1 MAGKTFYLMLAAGA
15 AFIVIGIASSVY
27 SGVAVEVSLDG
38 TVRPGFTDEL
48 SPEMEV
54 GNTASLAVGGGST
67 FDIAITDPDGQVLG
81 NQTGISSFSYELTA
95 QKAGEYRFVIE
106 NTGDEDLQI
115 TGRAQ
120 TKASP
125 LGFSGPMLLVVTGI
139 IVVGL
144 GLRFRNR

>member
-1 MAGKTFYLMLAAGA
+1 MAGKTFYLMLTAGA

-27 SGVAVEVSLDG
+27 SSVAVEVSLDG

-54 GNTASLAVGGGST
+54 GNTASLVVAGST
-67 FDIAITDPDGQVLG
+67 FDIAITDPEGQVLG

-95 QKAGEYRFVIE
+95 QKAGEYKFVIE
-106 NTGDEDLQI
+106 NTGEEDLQI
-115 TGRAQ
+115 SGRAQ

-125 LGFSGPMLLVVTGI
+125 LGFSGPLLLVVTGI

-144 GLRFRNR
+144 GLRFRNQ

>member
-15 AFIVIGIASSVY
+15 AFIVIGTAAALYSSIAVD
-27 SGVAVEVSLDG
+27 VPLDG
-38 TVRPGFTDEL
+38 TVRPGLIDEL
-48 SPEMEV
+48 SPNMEV
-54 GNTASLAVGGGST
+54 GNTASLVVGGST
-67 FDIAITDPDGQVLG
+67 FDIEITDPDGQVIG
-81 NQTGISSFSYELTA
+81 NQSGVSSFSYELTA
-95 QKAGEYRFVIE
+95 QKAGEHRFVIE

-125 LGFSGPMLLVVTGI
+125 LGFSGPLLLVVTGI

-144 GLRFRNR
+144 SLRFRNR